1 MTTSPTPDDV
11 LNQQLEDIREQRAKL
26 REEIAARAE
35 PSAAEELQR
44 ETQALAAEQAL
55 DEAQRKHGA
64 KQVRLVQAGDMP
76 VVVRRPHWVAFR
88 KFQDQQEF
96 TYEGTEE
103 LVLGCLLHPDRRTFS
118 KHLEQQSG
126 VLAKVASACVELA
139 GFRIDD
145 VKKK

>member
-1 MTTSPTPDDV
+1 MTEVNQDDV
-11 LNQQLEDIREQRAKL
+11 AKQLEELREQRAAL
-26 REEIAARAE
+26 RETIAARSQPTPE
-35 PSAAEELQR
+35 EELER
-44 ETQALAAEQAL
+44 ERQAYAAEQAL
-55 DEAQRKHGA
+55 DDAQRKHGA
-64 KQVRLVQAGDMP
+64 KQVRLVQAGDLA

-103 LVLGCLLHPDRRTFS
+103 LVLGCLLYPDRRTFS
-118 KHLEQQSG
+118 KHLEAQSG

-139 GFRIDD
+139 GFRVDE

>member
-1 MTTSPTPDDV
+1 MIISIDSPDDV
-11 LNQQLEDIREQRAKL
+11 STQLEAVREQRAKL
-26 REEIAARAE
+26 REELAARAT
-35 PSAAEELQR
+35 PTATEELER
-44 ETQALAAEQAL
+44 EMQALAAEQAL

-118 KHLEQQSG
+118 RHLEAQSG

-139 GFRIDD
+139 GFKIDE

>member
-1 MTTSPTPDDV
+1 MTEANQDDV
-11 LNQQLEDIREQRAKL
+11 AKQLEELREQRAAL
-26 REEIAARAE
+26 RETIKARE
-35 PSAAEELQR
+35 QPTPAEELER
-44 ETQALAAEQAL
+44 EKQALAAEQAL

-64 KQVRLVQAGDMP
+64 KQVRLVQAGDLA

-103 LVLGCLLHPDRRTFS
+103 LVVGCLLYPDRRTFS
-118 KHLEQQSG
+118 KHLEAQSG

-139 GFRIDD
+139 GFKVDD

>member
-1 MTTSPTPDDV
+1 MTTSIDSPDDV
-11 LNQQLEDIREQRAKL
+11 STQLEAVREQRAKL
-26 REEIAARAE
+26 REELAARAT
-35 PSAAEELQR
+35 PTATEELER
-44 ETQALAAEQAL
+44 EMQALAAEQAL

-118 KHLEQQSG
+118 RHLEAQSG

-139 GFRIDD
+139 GFKIDE